1 MTIKM
6 ILAAAALTGG
16 AALNAATLNVAT
28 AVQSRPDAASPVIS
42 VLPAGSEQP
51 AVSDKA
57 GAPPAGWIAVE
68 LAGPFQGYVKN
79 KDLTKQLDILPGS
92 SIYLSPK
99 DEASAF
105 ATYEKG
111 DKADIT
117 GLHGKW
123 TQITLQ
129 KTIVGYIHGTAVASE
144 APAPVASAPEPA
156 PAPSPAAPAASAP
169 ADASPPT
176 DDAGLSKLFEGTLTG
191 TRTLLMPKKPFEWQ
205 LVDADGKRI
214 AYLDLSK
221 LLLTDQID
229 NYTGHSVVVLGF
241 LESIKKSDDLV
252 IHAEGLRLK

>member
-1 MTIKM
+1 MTIKL

-16 AALNAATLNVAT
+16 AALNAATLSVAT
-28 AVQSRPDAASPVIS
+28 AVQSKPDASSPVIA
-42 VLPAGSEQP
+42 VLPAGADMP
-51 AVSDKA
+51 TLSDKA
-57 GAPPAGWIAVE
+57 GAAPPGWVAVDM
-68 LAGPFQGYVKN
+68 AGPFQGYVRN

-99 DEASAF
+99 EDTVPF

-123 TQITLQ
+123 TQINLQ
-129 KTIVGYIHGTAVASE
+129 KSLVGYIQADAAASVST
-144 APAPVASAPEPA
+144 APVAAAPA
-156 PAPSPAAPAASAP
+156 PAPAPEPSGPTSVAPAP
-169 ADASPPT
+169 QPPT

-191 TRTLLMPKKPFEWQ
+191 TRTLLMPKKPFDWQ
-205 LVDADGKRI
+205 IVDADGKRV

-221 LLLTDQID
+221 LRLTDQIE
-229 NYTGHSVVVLGF
+229 NYTGHAVVVLGY
-241 LESIKKSDDLV
+241 LESVKNSSDLV

>member
-6 ILAAAALTGG
+6 ILAAAALSGG

-28 AVQSRPDAASPVIS
+28 AVQSRPDASSPVIS
-42 VLPAGSEQP
+42 VLPAGSQQP

-57 GAPPAGWIAVE
+57 ASGPAGWIAVE
-68 LAGPFQGYVKN
+68 LSGPFQGYVKN

-99 DEASAF
+99 DEGSAF

-129 KTIVGYIHGTAVASE
+129 KTLVGYIQGSAVAAT
-144 APAPVASAPEPA
+144 APMAPETAAAPAPSAPVASAA
-156 PAPSPAAPAASAP
+156 PLPQ
-169 ADASPPT
+169 PPT

-191 TRTLLMPKKPFEWQ
+191 TRTLLMPKRPYDWQ
-205 LVDADGKRI
+205 LVDSDGKRV

-229 NYTGHSVVVLGF
+229 SYTGHSVVVLGF
-241 LESIKKSDDLV
+241 LESVKKSDDLV

>member
-1 MTIKM
+1 MTIKL
-6 ILAAAALTGG
+6 ILAAAALTGS

-28 AVQSRPDAASPVIS
+28 AVQSKPDASSPVIA
-42 VLPAGSEQP
+42 VLPAGADMP
-51 AVSDKA
+51 ALSDKA
-57 GAPPAGWIAVE
+57 GAPPSGWVAVDM
-68 LAGPFQGYVKN
+68 AGPFQGYVMN

-92 SIYLSPK
+92 GIYLSPK
-99 DEASAF
+99 EATVPF

-129 KTIVGYIHGTAVASE
+129 KSIVGYIQADAAASVSS
-144 APAPVASAPEPA
+144 APVAAAPAPA
-156 PAPSPAAPAASAP
+156 PAPSAPTSVAPEPAA
-169 ADASPPT
+169 PT

-191 TRTLLMPKKPFEWQ
+191 TRTLLMPKKPFDWQ
-205 LVDADGKRI
+205 IVDADGKRI

-221 LLLTDQID
+221 LLLTDQIE
-229 NYTGHSVVVLGF
+229 NYAGHAVVVLGY
-241 LESIKKSDDLV
+241 LESIKNSSDLV